1 MSISPFGTFHFAL
14 TVVSCHCYYRDSR
27 RATHSRGY
35 PAGKASR
42 TRKRVRTC
50 AEIAFLWLFLSLARL
65 ASGTAFRAC
74 DSNLSQVLLDPR
86 TGYAGPADY
95 VVLKESYSYMLE
107 SAISTN
113 KFLQKNIFTHFFFP
127 DSHNRRG
134 ESGLGGRRHGRNVSD
149 VDELR
154 VLADRRP
161 ELHCKNRFAGH
172 PRAAAIG
179 KEHPAMTRVVNVGG
193 RTAKQNAQMRFFERA
208 GDRQR
213 KKN

>member
-1 MSISPFGTFHFAL
+1 
-14 TVVSCHCYYRDSR
+14 
-27 RATHSRGY
+27 GY

-86 TGYAGPADY
+86 TGYTGPANY

-134 ESGLGGRRHGRNVSD
+134 ESGLGGGGGMAEMFQMWMSCESLLTGGRNYIVKTGLPGTR
-149 VDELR
+149 EL
-154 VLADRRP
+154 P
-161 ELHCKNRFAGH
+161 
-172 PRAAAIG
+172 P
-179 KEHPAMTRVVNVGG
+179 
-193 RTAKQNAQMRFFERA
+193 
-208 GDRQR
+208 
-213 KKN
+213 